1 MGFSPWTHKESDMT
15 ERLTHTFIPTVQEGS
30 LLTPFPAFIVCRFFD
45 DGYSDW
51 FEVISLCS
59 LDLHFSNNE

>member
-15 ERLTHTFIPTVQEGS
+15 EPLTHAFIPTVQEGS

-45 DGYSDW
+45 DGYLDW
-51 FEVISLCS
+51 YEVIPHYSF
-59 LDLHFSNNE
+59 DLYFFNS